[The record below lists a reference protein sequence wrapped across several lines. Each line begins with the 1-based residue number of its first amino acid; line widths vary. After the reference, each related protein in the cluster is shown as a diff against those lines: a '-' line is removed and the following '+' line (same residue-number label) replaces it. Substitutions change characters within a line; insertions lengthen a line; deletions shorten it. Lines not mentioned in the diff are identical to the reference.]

1 MTPELFL
8 FLAMSGALVGFF
20 SGLLGIGGGILMFPL
35 LHYAPQLFGFDPIGV
50 KNITGLTMVQGFF
63 ASLSAMLFY
72 QTQGLVNRS
81 LVLTLGS
88 SLFLSS
94 LAGAL
99 ISKTVP
105 DSMLLFIF
113 GALALAA
120 SGLMF
125 IPRSYGRDDLTEDQV
140 QFNQTAAVII
150 GVTVGF
156 LIGLVGQGGAFITIP
171 LMLYILKIP
180 LRVALGSTLAIGLFS
195 ATAGMIGKTATGQI
209 PFAMAAAVVIG
220 AVPLAKAG
228 AVLGRKTKTEYLRWL
243 LAAIISATAIRILL
257 DIFR

>member
-8 FLAMSGALVGFF
+8 FLILGGAVVGFF

-35 LHYAPQLFGFDPIGV
+35 LHYGPQAFGFDPIGV

-72 QTQGLVNRS
+72 QKQGLVNRS
-81 LVLTLGS
+81 LVLTLGL

-94 LAGAL
+94 LTGSL
-99 ISKTVP
+99 ISKAVP
-105 DSMLLFIF
+105 DNILLFIF
-113 GALALAA
+113 GSLALIA

-125 IPRSYGRDDLTEDQV
+125 IPRSYGKDDLTEDQV
-140 QFNQTAAVII
+140 RFNQTAAVII
-150 GVTVGF
+150 GVIVGF

-171 LMLYILKIP
+171 LMLYVLKIP

-195 ATAGMIGKTATGQI
+195 ATAGMIGKTATGQV
-209 PFAMAAAVVIG
+209 PFVMAAALIIG
-220 AVPLAKAG
+220 AAPVAQAG
-228 AVLGRKTKTEYLRWL
+228 AWLSKKTKTHYLRWL
-243 LAAIISATAIRILL
+243 LAAIISATAIKIWM

>member
-1 MTPELFL
+1 MVFYLFL
-8 FLAMSGALVGFF
+8 WAAGSIVGFF

-35 LHYAPQLFGFDPIGV
+35 LLYVPPLLGLDPIGV
-50 KNITGLTMVQGFF
+50 KNITGLTMAQGFF

-72 QTQGLVNRS
+72 QKQGLVNKP
-81 LVLTLGS
+81 LVLTLGL

-94 LAGAL
+94 LIGSL
-99 ISKTVP
+99 ISKAVP
-105 DSMLLFIF
+105 DTLLLFIF
-113 GALALAA
+113 GSLALIA

-140 QFNQTAAVII
+140 NFNKPAAIII
-150 GVTVGF
+150 GVIVGF

-171 LMLYILKIP
+171 LMLYVLKIP
-180 LRVALGSTLAIGLFS
+180 MRVALGSTLAIGLFS

-209 PFAMAAAVVIG
+209 PFAMAAALIIG
-220 AVPLAKAG
+220 AIPVAKAG
-228 AVLGRKTKTEYLRWL
+228 AILSKKTKTHHLRWL
-243 LAAIISATAIRILL
+243 LAAIISATAIKIWM